1 MHRAYVLLKF
11 RHTAGEALPIQE
23 TIEAIRAIPGV
34 KEAYALFGDIDGIAH
49 VEATSPKLLTA
60 IIQQI
65 SAISA
70 IERTD
75 TRIVVPS

>member
-11 RHTAGEALPIQE
+11 RHIEGKAMEIHE
-23 TIEAIRAIPGV
+23 TLEAIRAIPGI
-34 KEAYALFGDIDGIAH
+34 KEAYALFGDIDGLAH
-49 VEATSPKLLTA
+49 VEAANPKLLTA

-75 TRIVVPS
+75 TRIVVP